1 VEQRISRQVHAVP
14 DPFDAL
20 GDPTRRRILQLLGAE
35 PQSVAVLADQLPVSR
50 PAVSRHLRLLKEAG
64 FVEEVPEGTRRVYHV
79 REDGLEAIRAY
90 LEGVWG
96 EAAVRFALLAE
107 NTSETARGD
116 RR

>member
-1 VEQRISRQVHAVP
+1 MTAAT

-64 FVEEVPEGTRRVYHV
+64 FVEEVPAGTRRVYHV
-79 REDGLEAIRAY
+79 RPDGLEAIRGY

-96 EAAVRFALLAE
+96 EAAARFTLLAD
-107 NTSETARGD
+107 NTTKTGHPDPR
-116 RR
+116 